1 MIAIMINFNKPNKWK
16 LCIGAAIIVVGIAA
30 SSCTKQSEDVLQ
42 AKESGTTCDTTGM
55 QYSVDVLPI
64 LKANCYSCHANGI
77 VNGGVSLDGYTNV
90 ATQAGNGNLI
100 GAITHAPGFT
110 PMPFDGGKLSD
121 CEIAKIK
128 AWINEGSP
136 DN

>member
-1 MIAIMINFNKPNKWK
+1 MQNIGKQNKWK

-30 SSCTKQSEDVLQ
+30 SCTKQSEDVLKAQ
-42 AKESGTTCDTTGM
+42 GGGTVCDTTGM
-55 QYSVDVLPI
+55 QYSLDVLPI

-77 VNGGVSLDGYTNV
+77 VNGGVSLDGYANV
-90 ATQAGNGNLI
+90 ATQVSNGNLI
-100 GAITHAPGFT
+100 GAITHAPGYV

-121 CEIAKIK
+121 CDIAKIK
-128 AWINEGSP
+128 AWINEGAP